1 MKNYYFLFLLG
12 LSFWS
17 HAQVGIGTSL
27 PNSSTQLDVAATN
40 KGILIPRV
48 SLTST
53 LDKTTIAG
61 GNVNSLLVFN
71 TQTISDIVPGY
82 YYWYVDKW
90 YRMGSADTETITTL
104 VDNKN
109 GTITYTNEKG
119 LPVTINLASG
129 PQGVPGTNGKNGVD
143 GKSAYEIWKEITKNN
158 TATITDYLAAVKG
171 DTGLAGT
178 NGKGITTTV
187 DNGNG
192 TFTITYTDGSTFTT
206 SNLTGAQGVAGT
218 NGTNGV
224 DGKSAYEIWK
234 ETTNTTTST
243 VTDYLAAIKG
253 DTGAQ
258 GPQGIAGKG
267 ITTTV
272 DNGNGTFTIT
282 YTDGSTFTT
291 SDLTGAQGVAGKS
304 AFEVWKETTNNTTAT
319 ITDYLAAIKG
329 DTGAQ
334 GPQG

>member
-119 LPVTINLASG
+119 LPVTINLGSG
-129 PQGVPGTNGKNGVD
+129 PQGIPGTNGKNGVD

-171 DTGLAGT
+171 DTGLTGT

-291 SDLTGAQGVAGKS
+291 S
-304 AFEVWKETTNNTTAT
+304 
-319 ITDYLAAIKG
+319 
-329 DTGAQ
+329 
-334 GPQG
+334 